1 MAALWNGIGGRNVM
15 VRRLPRVLASLFG
28 GGLLVAVLAAAPAQA
43 EDFDLSKLNEGGT
56 VLLLRHVKA
65 GGTDADDFDL
75 EDCATQRQVGDAGRA
90 QAAVLARR
98 FKAAGIT
105 AARVI
110 SSQWCRALQ
119 TAELL
124 GLGPVEP
131 APALNYY
138 HWKLGSE
145 AAMTEALKRF
155 FIDLQAPVPGAAVI
169 LVGHTTAFGIIGV
182 EAPKSGGGLVLKPN
196 GTATPEVVG
205 SMSAPE

>member
-1 MAALWNGIGGRNVM
+1 MMRAM
-15 VRRLPRVLASLFG
+15 SRVLSSL
-28 GGLLVAVLAAAPAQA
+28 LAPLALAAALSAAPAGA
-43 EDFDLSKLNEGGT
+43 ADFDLARLNEGGT

-65 GGTDADDFDL
+65 GGADSDDFDL
-75 EDCATQRQVGDAGRA
+75 NDCRTQREVGASGRK
-90 QAAVLARR
+90 QAAELAAR

-105 AARVI
+105 AARVL

-145 AAMTEALKRF
+145 DAMKDALRRF
-155 FIDLQAPVPGAAVI
+155 FTELKAPAAGAPVV
-169 LVGHTTAFGIIGV
+169 LVSHTTAFGVIGV
-182 EAPKSGGGLVLKPN
+182 EAPKAGGGVVLKPN
-196 GTATPEVVG
+196 GTLSPEVVG
-205 SMSAPE
+205 VISAPE